1 MARSS
6 VVIAGLAALLVASC
20 TLTKTSVDNCKKNAD
35 CRSAFGATQVCG
47 SDGLCQIAP
56 PSPRCTTT
64 FPADLLTRPESYPNV
79 LLVGALM
86 DRSVETQKA
95 RENAIRLAAT
105 QVNEEKGL
113 DGRLFGVV
121 FCDIS
126 ENATYDSAK
135 RTDAAIA
142 SGKYLADSLGVAA
155 IVGPSSSTDALAVY
169 TALKDLDTLVI
180 SPSATSPALTA
191 ADTKIP
197 NDNVPGLLWRT
208 APPDTLQG
216 AAIVRHLQD
225 AFPTVKS
232 VALVQEKGPYG
243 DALAAVFT
251 EGFAK
256 TGGTVNPFPFGT
268 SSERDAAVVAAGST
282 SAPTVLFIS
291 SQTADAVAFL
301 SAAGSLTGYAS
312 KNVFLTDSAA
322 NTDMLKGAASAA
334 SVFPRIVGSR
344 PAVPQGPTFE
354 LFKASYNAAFR
365 QDPSSFSFVPHSYDA
380 AWLAFYGTAR
390 AVRRDPSLTGSGIA
404 RGLRRVSDGSPE
416 IPVAPSSWKK
426 VADALGSGG
435 SVNLV
440 GASGKLDFDP
450 DDEETTGLVDIWKV
464 SADAKSIE
472 TVTTIDPR

>member
-1 MARSS
+1 MS
-6 VVIAGLAALLVASC
+6 
-20 TLTKTSVDNCKKNAD
+20 
-35 CRSAFGATQVCG
+35 
-47 SDGLCQIAP
+47 
-56 PSPRCTTT
+56 
-64 FPADLLTRPESYPNV
+64 
-79 LLVGALM
+79 
-86 DRSVETQKA
+86 
-95 RENAIRLAAT
+95 
-105 QVNEEKGL
+105 
-113 DGRLFGVV
+113 
-121 FCDIS
+121 
-126 ENATYDSAK
+126 
-135 RTDAAIA
+135 
-142 SGKYLADSLGVAA
+142 
-155 IVGPSSSTDALAVY
+155 
-169 TALKDLDTLVI
+169 
-180 SPSATSPALTA
+180 
-191 ADTKIP
+191 
-197 NDNVPGLLWRT
+197 
-208 APPDTLQG
+208 
-216 AAIVRHLQD
+216 
-225 AFPTVKS
+225 
-232 VALVQEKGPYG
+232 
-243 DALAAVFT
+243 
-251 EGFAK
+251 
-256 TGGTVNPFPFGT
+256 
-268 SSERDAAVVAAGST
+268 AVVAAGST

-322 NTDMLKGAASAA
+322 NTDVLKGAASAA